1 MEICSKHHFN
11 FTESSIKTIL
21 IFLTEL
27 FESGCSFSTINT
39 AKSALLPIVSVN
51 GEHCWNDNPDIRR
64 FCKGVFNIKPPTL
77 KYANTWDADVLV
89 QFLDFL
95 GPLDSLSI

>member
-1 MEICSKHHFN
+1 MQVIVYTAIRKICNKHHFN

-51 GEHCWNDNPDIRR
+51 GEHCWNDNPDIRS
-64 FCKGVFNIKPPTL
+64 FCKGVLTL
-77 KYANTWDADVLV
+77 NHP
-89 QFLDFL
+89 Q
-95 GPLDSLSI
+95 